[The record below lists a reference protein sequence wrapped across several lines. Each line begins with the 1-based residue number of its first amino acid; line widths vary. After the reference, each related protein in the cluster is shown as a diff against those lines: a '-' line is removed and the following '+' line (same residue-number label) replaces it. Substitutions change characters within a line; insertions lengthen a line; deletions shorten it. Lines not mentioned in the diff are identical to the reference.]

1 MYLQENSPSTYHHYE
16 YTSPS
21 FPWAIVMVTEISYI
35 ENIYAAMPVGIR
47 YGYECPKRTYVSY
60 VHLARSADKLQYESV
75 INLMSFGLVVN
86 SSNAH

>member
-1 MYLQENSPSTYHHYE
+1 
-16 YTSPS
+16 
-21 FPWAIVMVTEISYI
+21 
-35 ENIYAAMPVGIR
+35 MPVGIR

-60 VHLARSADKLQYESV
+60 IHLARSADKLQYESV